1 MLVVRLRKKEEFQK
15 VCKGRTVF
23 FLVDNGSISYFSPA
37 QVNETEM
44 LYVFYSRTPLPFR
57 EHHDLEDEEGILVW
71 QLIEIDGL
79 SYIDVDFPCNIVNP
93 GLHTT
98 EERAE
103 VY

>member
-1 MLVVRLRKKEEFQK
+1 MLVVRLRKREEFQK
-15 VCKGRTVF
+15 VCQGRTVF
-23 FLVDNGSISYFSPA
+23 FLADNGSISYFSPA
-37 QVNETEM
+37 QVNETET

-57 EHHDLEDEEGILVW
+57 EHYDLEDEEGILVW

-79 SYIDVDFPCNIVNP
+79 SYTDVDFSCNMLNSR
-93 GLHTT
+93 LHTA